1 MALPTA
7 LFALVASFALAT
19 AAILSSVDVQQG
31 TRYDSGRKNA
41 IAAADSG
48 ASVALLRLN
57 RFQKSLTDAT
67 PCVGPLGEP
76 QTPTAGWCPPTQPER
91 LSSSGST
98 FNYQVSAFNEASP
111 TLTVVSVGTAAGVS
125 RRVEVGLFSTDEQH
139 VFADEHLIG
148 KDGIEVIGNP
158 FIKTDIGTDGDVTGK
173 GSYELCG
180 NVRHGVGKSAPEPDC
195 DGEILEG
202 NRELPAVA
210 VPEDA
215 GSSNCR
221 LVPNC
226 LEDPTAV
233 DPYQT
238 QESGGGGKGKGKE
251 EGPTTLASPWNAA
264 TRTLE
269 IGRNAT
275 LTMGGGDYLVCHLVI
290 NGGGKLYRAAET
302 QVRIFVDSPEDCGYP
317 SGTVQV
323 EVRGGAEIISTANN
337 QGEGVVPGIYVIG
350 SPDRET
356 RVVLAGNPTGNDDGT
371 HELQL
376 YAPFSQVT
384 ISGNTT
390 WKGDIAGKSLVINGN
405 PTIESLSG
413 LEDQGLSVNS
423 LWERT
428 RYVECTGPSGSPPDA
443 NC

>member
-48 ASVALLRLN
+48 AGVALLRLN

-91 LSSSGST
+91 LSSGGST

-173 GSYELCG
+173 SSYELCG

-238 QESGGGGKGKGKE
+238 QETNGNGKGGNGNGGG
-251 EGPTTLASPWNAA
+251 TLPSPWNAA

-269 IGRNAT
+269 IGKNAT
-275 LTMGGGDYLVCHLVI
+275 LTMGGSDYLVCHLVI
-290 NGGGKLYRAAET
+290 NGGGKLIMAGLT
-302 QVRIFVDSPEDCGYP
+302 QVRIYVDSPENCGYT
-317 SGTVQV
+317 SGPVLQV
-323 EVRGGAEIISTANN
+323 EIRGGAEIYSTANN
-337 QGEGVVPGIYVIG
+337 QEEGAVPGIYVVG
-350 SPDRET
+350 SPDIET
-356 RVVLAGNPTGNDDGT
+356 DVVMAGTPSGNDNGK

-376 YAPFSQVT
+376 YAPYSQIT
-384 ISGNTT
+384 ISGNSS
-390 WKGDIAGKSLVINGN
+390 WRGDIAGKSIIINGN
-405 PTIESLSG
+405 PTIESLPG
-413 LEDQGLSVNS
+413 LEDQGLTTES
-423 LWERT
+423 LWTRT